1 MELLQKY
8 LFIPLDIFRKSQHN
22 KDINNKADAWLSL
35 FSSDDPDTVI
45 ALSTAYPDFH
55 KIYEE
60 AYTICQNIER
70 VMEMFSEELAILDRN
85 TVKYMMDE
93 MQSTIDRQTHE
104 LQQKQ
109 ATIDEM
115 HEKYTAISIKNTI
128 SILRSLK
135 LSDQEIIQKLCEQY
149 QMNEAQIQQYL

>member
-1 MELLQKY
+1 MY
-8 LFIPLDIFRKSQHN
+8 YRKSDSPILKEMLDRHT
-22 KDINNKADAWLSL
+22 KEDLEAIKADTTGEGYIL
-35 FSSDDPDTVI
+35 D
-45 ALSTAYPDFH
+45 
-55 KIYEE
+55 
-60 AYTICQNIER
+60 
-70 VMEMFSEELAILDRN
+70 MFSEELAILDRN

-115 HEKYTAISIKNTI
+115 HEKYTAGSIKNTI

-149 QMNEAQIQQYL
+149 QMNEALIQQYL